1 MYYHLNMSPIQIK
14 IVSDILLISLSLSLF
29 FLFTTVHIFVCVS
42 VQTRSISG
50 ALQSDVALILD
61 RASLYLFSAFHIPLL
76 TGSITTQQSTAKDYR

>member
-1 MYYHLNMSPIQIK
+1 MYYHLNMSPIQK
-14 IVSDILLISLSLSLF
+14 KLLVRFYLFLSLSLF
-29 FLFTTVHIFVCVS
+29 FLFTTVHILVCVS

-50 ALQSDVALILD
+50 ALQSYVALILD